1 MARVSTI
8 AQYVLLQNSILTT
21 QQRVFERQ
29 AQISS
34 GQQSQSFA
42 GIAKNAQRLVSFEA
56 LLNKSQ
62 EFIEQN
68 TLIDSRAEIM
78 DSSIAQMF
86 DVASELKSRLIQRID
101 ASTGTNG
108 ALAQEAQ
115 NMLDTVAGLL
125 NTQINGRYLFAGSMT
140 QTEPVPSPVPDPTT
154 FGVADATYYQG
165 DSVELT
171 ARASENIEVTY
182 GIAGNRTGF
191 QQLIGGLKAAIRGD
205 GLDSDTLLNS
215 AIALTGQAMDA
226 LNSYRNELGATL
238 NVVARATEGHHDTR
252 LYAESAIID
261 IENVDIPAAVAALS
275 SDQIV
280 LEASYLTI
288 TQLGRLS
295 LTNYLS

>member
-1 MARVSTI
+1 MSRVSTI
-8 AQYVLLQNSILTT
+8 AQYALLQNAILKS

-34 GQQSQSFA
+34 GQQSQNFA
-42 GIAKNAQRLVSFEA
+42 GIAKDAQRLISFEA
-56 LLNKSQ
+56 IVSKSQ

-78 DSSIAQMF
+78 DSSISQMF
-86 DVASELKSRLIQRID
+86 DVASQLKSRLIQRTD

-115 NMLDTVAGLL
+115 NMLDTVVGLL
-125 NTQINGRYLFAGSMT
+125 NTQINGRYLFAGTMT
-140 QTEPVPSPVPDPTT
+140 QTEPVSSPVPDPAT

-171 ARASENIEVTY
+171 ARVSESVEVTY

-191 QQLIGGLKAAIRGD
+191 QQLIGGLKAAIQGD
-205 GLDSDTLLNS
+205 GLDSNSLLES
-215 AIALTGQAMDA
+215 AIGLIGQAMDA

-238 NVVARATEGHHDTR
+238 NVMGRATERHQDIQ
-252 LYAESAIID
+252 LYAEGAIID
-261 IENVDIPAAVAALS
+261 IETVDIPAAVAALS
-275 SDQIV
+275 ADQIV
-280 LEASYLTI
+280 LQASYLTVS
-288 TQLGRLS
+288 QLGRLS
-295 LTNYLS
+295 LANYLS